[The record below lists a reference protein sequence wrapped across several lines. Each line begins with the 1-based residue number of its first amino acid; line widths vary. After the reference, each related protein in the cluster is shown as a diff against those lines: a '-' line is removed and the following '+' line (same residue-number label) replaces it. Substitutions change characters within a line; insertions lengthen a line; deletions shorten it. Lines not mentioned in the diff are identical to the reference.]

1 MAVLPFGQYQPDVSD
16 LNRQYTRSILNV
28 LPQGDGYGPFF
39 SPQAYSAAAAAD
51 VRGVFYARKLD
62 GSVATFMGTA
72 TKLYL
77 LDNTSLA
84 WTDVSKAAGTYT
96 TLDAGANW
104 SFVQFNDVVI
114 ASQNNDVMQKFT
126 LASSSAF
133 EDLGGSPP
141 QAAYLAV
148 VNRFV
153 VAAGIASN
161 PNRVQWCALNA
172 IENWSTLESDSQ
184 DLPDG
189 GAVQGI
195 RGGDLGIIIQAGAI
209 RRMVFSP
216 GSSVIFDIDR
226 IDSETGCDLPWSITE
241 AAGNIF
247 FVSQKGPVKID
258 PNGAKTFIGEERV
271 SRTLKG
277 EYDPA
282 YPNLFVSGV
291 NPEKNI
297 VVWAYKTLSSGDTT
311 VFDKALLYDYV
322 QNKWAPIMLTGQ
334 ALASVA
340 QSGFTLESLGTIGS
354 NAISGAADNGSG
366 LIRLTVAS
374 TADYS
379 TGQIKDVHDVGGATE
394 ANGTWTI
401 TVVDGTHIDLQ
412 GSTFSNA
419 YTSGGYVAG
428 SVDALEISLDDFSTA
443 TLPKMAIVNSDSELC
458 FFTGDAM
465 EATLETSEQTGF
477 MQRSFING
485 MVPLTDAPTCHGS
498 IAGRETLNATPSY
511 STEQDLNAQ
520 GFIPAR
526 VSTRHARAKLRIPS
540 GTVWTY
546 ASGVDVM
553 AQADGER

>member
-16 LNRQYTRSILNV
+16 LNRQYTRSVLNV
-28 LPQGDGYGPFF
+28 LPQGDGYGPFY
-39 SPQAYSAAAAAD
+39 SPQAYSGALPAAA
-51 VRGVFYARKLD
+51 RGIFYARKTD
-62 GSVATFMGTA
+62 GSVATFAGTA

-77 LDNTSLA
+77 LDNTSLN

-96 TLDAGANW
+96 TLYAGANW

-141 QAAYLAV
+141 QAAYLAII
-148 VNRFV
+148 NRFL
-153 VAAGIASN
+153 VAGGLASN
-161 PNRVQWCALNA
+161 PNRIQWTALNA
-172 IENWSTLESDSQ
+172 IENWSTLEADNQ

-189 GAVQGI
+189 GAVVGI

-209 RRMVFSP
+209 RRMVFAP
-216 GSSVIFDIDR
+216 GSDVVFDIDR
-226 IDSETGCDLPWSITE
+226 IDSETGCDLPWSVIE

-258 PNGAKTFIGEERV
+258 PNGAKVFIGEERV
-271 SRTLKG
+271 SRTLKA

-282 YPNLFVSGV
+282 YPNLFVAGV

-297 VVWAYKTLSSGDTT
+297 VVWAYKTINSGETT
-311 VFDKALLYDYV
+311 AFDKALIFDYV
-322 QNKWAPIMLTGQ
+322 QNKWAPVMLTGQ
-334 ALASVA
+334 ALGSVA

-366 LIRLTVAS
+366 LIRLTVVS
-374 TADYS
+374 TADYT
-379 TGQIKDVHDVGGATE
+379 TGQIKDVHNVGGTTE

-412 GSTFSNA
+412 GSTFANM

-428 SVDALEISLDDFSTA
+428 SVDALGISLDDLSTA
-443 TLPKMAIVNSDSELC
+443 TLPKMAVVNSSRELC

-465 EATLETSEQTGF
+465 EATLETAEQTGF
-477 MQRSFING
+477 MQRVFING
-485 MVPLTDAPTCHGS
+485 MVPATDAPTCYGS
-498 IAGRETLNATPSY
+498 IAGRENLNATPSY
-511 STEQDLNAQ
+511 SSEQELNAQ

-546 ASGVDVM
+546 ASGAELM
-553 AQADGER
+553 AQPDGER